1 MDLQSRN
8 TPTIPDLTPEQA
20 ENTKLFLN
28 LVADCM
34 DTYGRCLIMR
44 ENILTRDTYKH
55 KRNPK
60 TGKLEAV
67 IDDHGEKIISGHKG
81 VNWAKPAIYE
91 VAQHNDLLDTHEHCY
106 SRKKVVEVEY
116 WNEETH
122 ELDWRKEKRYIPPI
136 RPSLLQTI
144 IDSSAT
150 KKYLFVPVLV
160 RLHPQIKT
168 EETELGAEYKTINN
182 YRTDDVCFGRC
193 LWVDIDGH
201 NLPID
206 VIKEQ
211 NPLAV
216 ARLLELLPDFCTKTG
231 IPIPAVINSGRGVH
245 LYWWL
250 DEPLDLHDLDQQME
264 FRRILNSLNS
274 WAGALIEHDD
284 LCRSLWETDGST
296 AAIYHLMNLPGCVHP
311 KTGQR
316 RYVANRYG
324 VDYHRYS
331 YTAIKEAFETLVADT
346 AAEPTVIVDQ
356 PVQLSLYD
364 LPQHPVIQQ
373 ESPHNTDAA
382 TSPTHVISTHPR
394 YNPRMNKLLAWAE
407 SRNWVLFKR
416 RRIFLLCMGI
426 VFSCG
431 AECDLTNPD
440 VYPLHEINAMLAD
453 PLDHEEVDEV
463 IASLAAKA
471 KHSAPYKISDEIIAT
486 KLEMTSK
493 EKNWYC
499 AKGSTARLDYTP
511 KTTFN
516 DKFKEILA
524 TETFDPEY
532 TCYPEFVH
540 MCYKL
545 TIKWFNENRYDKNR
559 NSARTRRRKAKEN
572 YNPNGGR
579 PSKYTDEDREK
590 CRKFREQGLSYRKIA
605 EKLGYS
611 NSAVQRM
618 LNDVNL
624 YQNRTT

>member
-8 TPTIPDLTPEQA
+8 SPNIPDLTEEQS

-34 DTYGRCLIMR
+34 GTYGRCLIMR

-91 VAQHNDLLDTHEHCY
+91 VAKHNDLLDTHEHCY
-106 SRKKVVEVEY
+106 SRKKVVDVEY

-122 ELDWRKEKRYIPPI
+122 ELDLRKEKRYIPPI

-168 EETELGAEYKTINN
+168 EETELGVEYKTINN

-201 NLPID
+201 SLPID
-206 VIKEQ
+206 VIKEK

-216 ARLLELLPDFCTKTG
+216 ARLVELLPDFCRKTG
-231 IPIPAVINSGRGVH
+231 IPMPAVINSGRGVH

-264 FRRILNSLNS
+264 FRWMLNSLNS

-296 AAIYHLMNLPGCVHP
+296 AAIYHLMNLPGCLHP

-316 RYVANRYG
+316 RYVVNRYG

-331 YTAIKEAFETLVADT
+331 YAEIKNAFEALEKANPEEQT
-346 AAEPTVIVDQ
+346 IINDQ
-356 PVQLSLYD
+356 PVQLSLFD
-364 LPQHPVIQQ
+364 LPQLPVNPQ
-373 ESPHNTDAA
+373 EVPTKSDVADAPA
-382 TSPTHVISTHPR
+382 LVIAKHPR
-394 YNPRMNKLLAWAE
+394 YNTRMNKLLAWAE
-407 SRNWVLFKR
+407 SRKWVLVKR

-431 AECDLTNPD
+431 AECDLTNPN
-440 VYPLHEINAMLAD
+440 VYPLHEINAILAD
-453 PLDHEEVDEV
+453 PLDPEEVDEV

-471 KHSAPYKISDEIIAT
+471 RHS
-486 KLEMTSK
+486 
-493 EKNWYC
+493 
-499 AKGSTARLDYTP
+499 TP
-511 KTTFN
+511 
-516 DKFKEILA
+516 
-524 TETFDPEY
+524 
-532 TCYPEFVH
+532 V
-540 MCYKL
+540 
-545 TIKWFNENRYDKNR
+545 
-559 NSARTRRRKAKEN
+559 
-572 YNPNGGR
+572 
-579 PSKYTDEDREK
+579 
-590 CRKFREQGLSYRKIA
+590 
-605 EKLGYS
+605 
-611 NSAVQRM
+611 
-618 LNDVNL
+618 
-624 YQNRTT
+624 